1 MIVAFLIFVFLQRF
15 RRVGYAIITKRN
27 RVDDIKTDETG
38 RVVDEDLLQFIDLV
52 TKCLDLDPET
62 RITPAEALRHLFCQK
77 LLKTAKSGGEKSAA
91 TEGMADACAS
101 LSASLAKEGS
111 GSSSDVAAS
120 EDAQATPKSAKSSTS
135 KAEADSS
142 VASSKSK
149 GGSSTSSKS
158 GK

>member
-1 MIVAFLIFVFLQRF
+1 M
-15 RRVGYAIITKRN
+15 
-27 RVDDIKTDETG
+27 DDIKTDETG

-77 LLKTAKSGGEKSAA
+77 LLKTAKSGEKSAA
-91 TEGMADACAS
+91 TEGMVEACAS
-101 LSASLAKEGS
+101 LSASLTKEGS
-111 GSSSDVAAS
+111 GSSSVAAS
-120 EDAQATPKSAKSSTS
+120 EAAT
-135 KAEADSS
+135 KASEVTVDSS

-149 GGSSTSSKS
+149 GDSSASSKS